1 MNRKTLALGAFV
13 VLAAAAAATY
23 WLRPPAGK
31 APAGAGGAADA
42 GAVRGTAAPS
52 AGPGGGGAAGA
63 PQSVTLVRAQQR
75 DVPVTIEATGTVVSL
90 NTVEI
95 RPQVSAMLRHVAIRE
110 GQFVRKGDLLFA
122 LDDRSDRANLEKA
135 RAQLLKD
142 RATLADLERQLKRSQ
157 ELRDQNFIAA
167 SAVDTVLSSVEAQ
180 RAAVASD
187 EAAIHVSEVALG
199 YNQIYA
205 PLSGRAGAIT
215 VYPGS
220 LVSTSGA
227 PLVTINQIDPIGVAF
242 SVPEVQLAPL
252 LQASRG
258 EAATVTLRL
267 SGQGGGGAGGAGG
280 AGGTAAGAAANAHA
294 AAPGARAPAPS
305 AATPAGADRQGAT
318 AGTAPAIDPA
328 IAPATAPAIVGKV
341 SFIDS
346 AVDTQSG
353 TIRVKGSFANPK
365 QRLWPG
371 QYVTARMT
379 LRTIKDAVVVPQS
392 ALILGATQQRT
403 LYVADENNTAQ
414 LRPVQVRYGFGELA
428 VVEGVKPGER
438 VVTDG
443 KQNLRPGTP
452 VREAGA
458 VPAGARASGPASGP
472 AGGQAGGQAGPA
484 GAGRAASGP
493 AAGPPV

>member
-1 MNRKTLALGAFV
+1 MSKKTWALSAV
-13 VLAAAAAATY
+13 LVLAAAAGAAY
-23 WLRPPAGK
+23 WLRPPGAA
-31 APAGAGGAADA
+31 APPGAGGTAE
-42 GAVRGTAAPS
+42 GSVVRGTAAPG
-52 AGPGGGGAAGA
+52 AGPAGGAAAGA

-75 DVPVTIEATGTVVSL
+75 EVPVTIEATGTVVSL

-95 RPQVSAMLRHVAIRE
+95 RPQVSAMIRQVAIRE

-199 YNQIYA
+199 YNQIFA

-215 VYPGS
+215 VYQGS

-227 PLVTINQIDPIGVAF
+227 PLVTINQIDPIGVSF
-242 SVPEVQLAPL
+242 SVPEAQLAPL

-258 EAATVTLRL
+258 EAATVTLRMT
-267 SGQGGGGAGGAGG
+267 GQGGAN
-280 AGGTAAGAAANAHA
+280 AGAAAAGGSGANAA
-294 AAPGARAPAPS
+294 AAPGARASVPTAAAAVAAAAP
-305 AATPAGADRQGAT
+305 PG
-318 AGTAPAIDPA
+318 AGTKGGPPGAAAAPPGAI
-328 IAPATAPAIVGKV
+328 TGKV

-353 TIRVKGSFANPK
+353 TIRVKGSFGNAK
-365 QRLWPG
+365 QELWPG

-403 LYVADENNTAQ
+403 LYVADDNNVAQ

-458 VPAGARASGPASGP
+458 PAAAARASGAAGGGPVAPEGAASAATRAGSGP
-472 AGGQAGGQAGPA
+472 GQVPA
-484 GAGRAASGP
+484 
-493 AAGPPV
+493 

>member
-1 MNRKTLALGAFV
+1 MSKKTLALGAV
-13 VLAAAAAATY
+13 MVLAAAAAATY
-23 WLRPPAGK
+23 WLRPPGGA
-31 APAGAGGAADA
+31 APAGGAAGT
-42 GAVRGTAAPS
+42 GAVQGTAAG
-52 AGPGGGGAAGA
+52 AGPSGAGAAGA

-95 RPQVSAMLRHVAIRE
+95 RPQVSAMIRQVAIRE

-199 YNQIYA
+199 YNQIYS

-215 VYPGS
+215 VYQGS

-242 SVPEVQLAPL
+242 SVPEAQLAPL
-252 LQASRG
+252 LEASRG

-267 SGQGGGGAGGAGG
+267 SGQGPGPGGGGGGSGAGGGAGPTAPGTRSAAAAAEAPRSADKKGVAAVAG
-280 AGGTAAGAAANAHA
+280 AGAA
-294 AAPGARAPAPS
+294 S
-305 AATPAGADRQGAT
+305 
-318 AGTAPAIDPA
+318 
-328 IAPATAPAIVGKV
+328 APATQAAIVGKV

-353 TIRVKGSFANPK
+353 TIRVKGSFANPR
-365 QRLWPG
+365 QQLWPG

-403 LYVADENNTAQ
+403 LYVADESNIAQ

-438 VVTDG
+438 IVTDG

-458 VPAGARASGPASGP
+458 APAGARASGPTS
-472 AGGQAGGQAGPA
+472 GQAGPP
-484 GAGRAASGP
+484 GPGRAASGP
-493 AAGPPV
+493 AAGPSV

>member
-1 MNRKTLALGAFV
+1 MTKKALALGAVV
-13 VLAAAAAATY
+13 VLAAAAGAAY
-23 WLRPPAGK
+23 WLRFP
-31 APAGAGGAADA
+31 GGMASGSADA
-42 GAVRGTAAPS
+42 GAVRGTAPPGGAR
-52 AGPGGGGAAGA
+52 PGGGGGGGGAGAA
-63 PQSVTLVRAQQR
+63 PQSVTLVRAQLR

-95 RPQVSAMLRHVAIRE
+95 RPQVSAMLRQVAIRE

-199 YNQIYA
+199 YNQIHA

-215 VYPGS
+215 VYQGS

-242 SVPEVQLAPL
+242 SVPEAQLAPL

-267 SGQGGGGAGGAGG
+267 TGQGGS
-280 AGGTAAGAAANAHA
+280 AGAAAGGSGANA
-294 AAPGARAPAPS
+294 AAPGARASAPA
-305 AATPAGADRQGAT
+305 AAPPGADKKGGAPGVG
-318 AGTAPAIDPA
+318 AAPPG
-328 IAPATAPAIVGKV
+328 AIVGKV

-353 TIRVKGSFANPK
+353 TIRVKGSFANP
-365 QRLWPG
+365 QQQLWPG

-379 LRTIKDAVVVPQS
+379 LRTLKDAVVVPQS

-403 LYVADENNTAQ
+403 LYVADENNVAQ
-414 LRPVQVRYGFGELA
+414 LRPVQVRYGFGEFA

-452 VREAGA
+452 VRDAA
-458 VPAGARASGPASGP
+458 AAPAGGRASGPTS
-472 AGGQAGGQAGPA
+472 GQASGQAGPA
-484 GAGRAASGP
+484 EAGRAASGA

>member
-1 MNRKTLALGAFV
+1 MKARNLALGAVV
-13 VLAAAAAATY
+13 VLAGAAAAYYA
-23 WLRPPAGK
+23 LRPADKATSDASGSIK
-31 APAGAGGAADA
+31 GTAPAPGAPGGAAA
-42 GAVRGTAAPS
+42 GAAAQ
-52 AGPGGGGAAGA
+52 
-63 PQSVTLVRAQQR
+63 PQSVSVVRAQLR

-95 RPQVSAMLRHVAIRE
+95 RPQVAAMVRQVAIRE

-122 LDDRSDRANLEKA
+122 LDDRADRANLEKA
-135 RAQLLKD
+135 RAQLLKN

-157 ELRDQNFIAA
+157 ELRDQNFIAP

-180 RAAVASD
+180 RANVAAD

-199 YNQIYA
+199 YNQIRS
-205 PLSGRAGAIT
+205 PLSGRAGAIG
-215 VYPGS
+215 VFQGS
-220 LVSTSGA
+220 LVSQTGT

-242 SVPEVQLAPL
+242 SVPEAQLAPL
-252 LQASRG
+252 LQSSRG

-267 SGQGGGGAGGAGG
+267 SGQGGGGQGAGGSGGGAGGGTGGPAGGAG
-280 AGGTAAGAAANAHA
+280 AAAGPGARPGAAGPRS
-294 AAPGARAPAPS
+294 AAPGAVPGVPA
-305 AATPAGADRQGAT
+305 
-318 AGTAPAIDPA
+318 AI
-328 IAPATAPAIVGKV
+328 TGKV

-353 TIRVKGSFANPK
+353 TIRVKGTFANP
-365 QRLWPG
+365 QQLLWPG

-379 LRTIKDAVVVPQS
+379 LRTIKDAVVVPQA

-403 LYVADENNTAQ
+403 LYVVDEANTAQ
-414 LRPVQVRYGFGELA
+414 LRPVQVRYGFGEFA

-438 VVTDG
+438 IVTDG

-458 VPAGARASGPASGP
+458 AP
-472 AGGQAGGQAGPA
+472 AGGRGTAPA
-484 GAGRAASGP
+484 GKEPP
-493 AAGPPV
+493 A

>member
-1 MNRKTLALGAFV
+1 MSNKTWALGAVV
-13 VLAAAAAATY
+13 VLAAAAGAAY
-23 WLRPPAGK
+23 WLRPPAG
-31 APAGAGGAADA
+31 PASGAAT
-42 GAVRGTAAPS
+42 GAVQGTAAPA
-52 AGPGGGGAAGA
+52 AGPGGGAAAAA

-95 RPQVSAMLRHVAIRE
+95 RPQVSAMLQQVAIRE

-157 ELRDQNFIAA
+157 ELRDQNFIAP

-180 RAAVASD
+180 RAVVASD

-199 YNQIYA
+199 YNRIVS

-215 VYPGS
+215 VFQGS

-227 PLVTINQIDPIGVAF
+227 PLVTINQVDPIGVAF
-242 SVPEVQLAPL
+242 SVPEAQLAPL

-267 SGQGGGGAGGAGG
+267 GGQGGANAGGAGSGSG
-280 AGGTAAGAAANAHA
+280 ANA
-294 AAPGARAPAPS
+294 AAPGARAS
-305 AATPAGADRQGAT
+305 ALALPGADKKGGTPGA
-318 AGTAPAIDPA
+318 AAAPPG
-328 IAPATAPAIVGKV
+328 AIVGKV

-353 TIRVKGSFANPK
+353 TIRVKGSFANP
-365 QRLWPG
+365 QQQLWPG

-403 LYVADENNTAQ
+403 LYVADENNVAQ

-438 VVTDG
+438 IVTDG

-458 VPAGARASGPASGP
+458 AAPAGGRASGSAGSP
-472 AGGQAGGQAGPA
+472 AGGPA
-484 GAGRAASGP
+484 APADAASNPGRPGSGP
-493 AAGPPV
+493 GNVPA